1 MNTIQTVVLVYMLLV
16 FGIAYY
22 GFRRTKTLDDHLVAS
37 RSLPW
42 WLASATLA
50 GTVIGTGVT
59 IGVGE
64 IAYNAGLSAILY
76 PVTLAVTL
84 FVSMHIAAARFR
96 KSESY
101 TISELLGQYYGPL
114 ARYIVSFSHVVM
126 WIGPTAAQF
135 LVAGVLINSL
145 TGLPL
150 TTSIVLSA
158 FMIILYVSLGGM
170 WAISLTDMAQMIMI
184 YIGLGALAILSIARY
199 GNMFSI
205 ASSLGPNYTSLT
217 SAGTMPLTAWLGAL
231 VALVFITQP
240 WLQKCASVKTP
251 SDAKKAGALAAL
263 LVLPI
268 GFLSVYAGL
277 VARLTLPGIDPRAA
291 IPQVI
296 IGNFNP
302 IIAGLFFAA
311 VIAAAMSSSDSWL
324 HASATILLKD
334 IILHG
339 KKTDGEDRKIAL
351 YNFLSIW
358 ALGAV
363 ALALSLLWKGGIIML
378 VLFTGMWGSSIYI
391 GPLLTVWFAPRRLA
405 KKAGLGIML
414 FLLVLGPVLTTQPG
428 FVFGVHPLFSVSV
441 IAWIL
446 TIVALAL
453 PWTSVAGRGTAEK
466 PTGIVEE

>member
-1 MNTIQTVVLVYMLLV
+1 MSTIQTVVFGYMLLV
-16 FGIAYY
+16 FGLAYY
-22 GFRRTKTLDDHLVAS
+22 GFKRTKTLDDHLVAG

-50 GTVIGTGVT
+50 ATVIGTGVT

-64 IAYNAGLSAILY
+64 VAYKVGLSAILY

-84 FVSMHIAAARFR
+84 FLSMRIAAARFR
-96 KSESY
+96 RSESY
-101 TISELLGQYYGPL
+101 TISELMSQHYGPL

-135 LVAGVLINSL
+135 LVAGILLNSL

-150 TTSIVLSA
+150 TTSIVLGA
-158 FMIILYVSLGGM
+158 FLIILYVSLGGM
-170 WAISLTDMAQMIMI
+170 WAISLTDMAQLILI
-184 YIGLGALAILSIARY
+184 YIGLASLAILSIARY

-205 ASSLGPNYTSLT
+205 ASSLGPNYTSPT
-217 SAGTMPLTAWLGAL
+217 GAGVMPLTAWLGAL

-251 SDAKKAGALAAL
+251 GDAKKAGAIAAL

-296 IGNFNP
+296 ISNFNP

-339 KKTDGEDRKIAL
+339 KKTEGEERKIGF
-351 YNFLSIW
+351 YNIFSIW

-363 ALALSLLWKGGIIML
+363 ALVLSLLWKGQIIML
-378 VLFTGMWGSSIYI
+378 VLFTGMWGSPIYI
-391 GPLLTVWFAPRRLA
+391 GPLVAVWFAPRRLA

-414 FLLVLGPVLTTQPG
+414 FLLVLGPALTTQPG
-428 FVFGVHPLFSVSV
+428 YVFGVHPLLSVSV

-446 TIVALAL
+446 TIVGLMI
-453 PWTSVAGRGTAEK
+453 PWTSVARSDTFEK
-466 PTGIVEE
+466 SAGIVE